1 MCSEPCGPVGYFRS
15 ATKRMIMFNR
25 MNLFYLFYLFV
36 ELCARSARV
45 QRSAKGLNS
54 KMQSGFKIL
63 TVDSISSPCQAYQNP
78 VFCVVVALRCCH
90 ASIYHVKMMK
100 RTLTSDEHMTY
111 DCSDRELHISKVEW
125 SLSAQPVMHLTSTPK
140 HRRPAISTGTLPSSS
155 EGQWCSSSQADLDF
169 RSPWKRFQKMRFPK
183 MSFQFFR

>member
-1 MCSEPCGPVGYFRS
+1 MSSEPCGPVGYFRS

-25 MNLFYLFYLFV
+25 MNLFYVFYLFV
-36 ELCARSARV
+36 ELGAGSARV

-63 TVDSISSPCQAYQNP
+63 TVDSISSPCQAYQKP
-78 VFCVVVALRCCH
+78 VFCVVAALRCCH

-111 DCSDRELHISKVEW
+111 DCSHREKT
-125 SLSAQPVMHLTSTPK
+125 HLQSRMIFVSTACHAPNIDPETST
-140 HRRPAISTGTLPSSS
+140 TGH
-155 EGQWCSSSQADLDF
+155 LD
-169 RSPWKRFQKMRFPK
+169 RHLAQLI
-183 MSFQFFR
+183 